1 MAILRSYS
9 CPRHGV
15 FDGWEAEC
23 PHGCKDVTQVF
34 TKAFAIKSQRTKNTD
49 ATLKGLASDFKMTNI
64 KSTREGDHQEGY
76 FTRNNKPAEKEKGY
90 EAANGGVMWGGGGN
104 LNMASALS
112 GSAVKSVGEK
122 LGKPPEPLRANLS
135 GFGPLQPSIVQND
148 HEGLKINADSK

>member
-15 FDGWEAEC
+15 FDAWEAEC

-76 FTRNNKPAEKEKGY
+76 FTRNNAPPPKGH
-90 EAANGGVMWGGGGN
+90 EAANGGVLWGGGGRFD
-104 LNMASALS
+104 MGSALA
-112 GSAVKSVGEK
+112 GKAVSSVKGEAVGFNPK
-122 LGKPPEPLRANLS
+122 DMGNLT
-135 GFGPLQPSIVQND
+135 GPKAASYIQD
-148 HEGLKINADSK
+148 HQGLKINADSN

>member
-76 FTRNNKPAEKEKGY
+76 FTRNNAPPPKGH
-90 EAANGGVMWGGGGN
+90 EAANGGVLWGGGGRFD
-104 LNMASALS
+104 MGSALA
-112 GSAVKSVGEK
+112 GKAVSSVKGEAV
-122 LGKPPEPLRANLS
+122 GFNPKPWKNPT
-135 GFGPLQPSIVQND
+135 PSSR
-148 HEGLKINADSK
+148 G

>member
-76 FTRNNKPAEKEKGY
+76 FTRNNAPPPKGH
-90 EAANGGVMWGGGGN
+90 EAANGGVLWGGGGRFD
-104 LNMASALS
+104 MGSALA
-112 GSAVKSVGEK
+112 GKAVSSVKGEAVGFNPK
-122 LGKPPEPLRANLS
+122 DMGNLT
-135 GFGPLQPSIVQND
+135 GPKAASYIQD
-148 HEGLKINADSK
+148 HQGLKINADSN

>member
-76 FTRNNKPAEKEKGY
+76 FTRNNAPPPKGH
-90 EAANGGVMWGGGGN
+90 EAANGGVLWGGGGRF
-104 LNMASALS
+104 NMSSALAGKAVQS
-112 GSAVKSVGEK
+112 GNGEPAGFDPK
-122 LGKPPEPLRANLS
+122 NLGNLTGPRAAS
-135 GFGPLQPSIVQND
+135 YQAD
-148 HEGLKINADSK
+148 HQGLKINADS

>member
-64 KSTREGDHQEGY
+64 KSAREGDHQEGY
-76 FTRNNKPAEKEKGY
+76 FTRNNAPPPKGH
-90 EAANGGVMWGGGGN
+90 EAANGGVLWGGGGRFD
-104 LNMASALS
+104 MGSALA
-112 GSAVKSVGEK
+112 GKAVSSVKGEAVGFNPK
-122 LGKPPEPLRANLS
+122 DMGNLT
-135 GFGPLQPSIVQND
+135 GPKAASYIQD
-148 HEGLKINADSK
+148 HQGLKINADSN